1 MNAPFSIPATEI
13 VVGESPVRIGGI
25 GTALP
30 PHRLDQREVERAAG
44 PILRDS
50 LPDFDRLARSF
61 ASAGIDTRY
70 SVAPLDWFARPGGWH
85 ERMKLFRQG
94 ASALFL
100 EAAAAAL
107 AEASLRPE
115 DVDCIV
121 TVSTTGIVTPSL
133 DAQVLEALGLRR
145 DVTRVPIFG
154 LGCAGGVSGLSIARR
169 MAASHPGSN
178 VLLVAVEACTLAF
191 RRDNPRKADMI
202 ATMLFG
208 DGAAAVCLSTAAN
221 GAVLGAGVEF
231 TWPATLEIM
240 GWDIQDDGLG
250 VVFDRSIPAFL
261 EQHLAE
267 AVETS
272 LPRLALCRSQIAR
285 FVCHPGGAKVIRSLE
300 LALTLPRGALDHER
314 AVLRRYGN
322 MSSPTVLFVLRE
334 VLREAPRGC
343 LLLTAL
349 GPGFTAALLPVH
361 ADG

>member
-1 MNAPFSIPATEI
+1 MNAPLPIRSTEI
-13 VVGESPVRIGGI
+13 TVGEVPVRIGGI

-30 PHRLDQREVERAAG
+30 PHRLDQKEVERAAG

-50 LPDFDRLARSF
+50 VPEFDRLARSF

-70 SVAPLDWFARPGGWH
+70 SVAPLEWFAHPGGWRD
-85 ERMKLFRQG
+85 RMEVFRLG
-94 ASALFL
+94 ATALFL
-100 EAAAAAL
+100 DAARAAL
-107 AEASLRPE
+107 AEAALRPE
-115 DVDCIV
+115 EVDCVV

-133 DAQVLEALGLRR
+133 DAQVLETLGLRR
-145 DVTRVPIFG
+145 DVMRVPVFG

-169 MAASHPGSN
+169 MAVSHPGSN

-208 DGAAAVCLSTAAN
+208 DGAAAVCLSTVADGAA
-221 GAVLGAGVEF
+221 LGAGAEF
-231 TWPATLEIM
+231 TWPDTLEIM

-261 EQHLAE
+261 EQHVAT
-267 AVETS
+267 AVEAS
-272 LPRLALCRSQIAR
+272 LSRLGLSPARIAR

-300 LALTLPRGALDHER
+300 LALELPRGSLDHER
-314 AVLRRYGN
+314 SVLRRYGN
-322 MSSPTVLFVLRE
+322 MSSPTILFVLKE
-334 VLREAPRGC
+334 VLQSPPRGS

-349 GPGFTAALLPVH
+349 GPGFTAAFLPVH
-361 ADG
+361 TDD